1 MKRKR
6 ESTKVEPR
14 SRQFKT
20 RVEMLNE
27 CLSLT
32 LKYNTEFGFPAT
44 DLTLY
49 RYAENIKSSC
59 DLNLFVKKMEESL
72 ASRQELT
79 SI

>member
-6 ESTKVEPR
+6 EPIKEEARTRPFQS
-14 SRQFKT
+14 

-27 CLSLT
+27 CLCLT
-32 LKYNTEFGFPAT
+32 LKYNTEFGFPPT

-59 DLNLFVKKMEESL
+59 DLALFVKKMEASID
-72 ASRQELT
+72 SRQELT